1 WSNESLVWIL
11 IVGFIIAFVLAFA
24 VGANDVANSFGTTVG
39 ANVLTLKQACVL
51 ATIFE
56 TAGAVLIGAKVG
68 ETIRKGIID
77 VTVYDDVNNGV
88 LLLMLGELSAMFGSA
103 VWQLVATLFKLPVSG
118 THSIVGACIGFS
130 LVAVGSTGVNW
141 PKLGLIV
148 ASWFISPVLSG
159 ALSVLLFLFV
169 KYTILGKSNPLKN
182 GLRLLPIFYAITIGI
197 NVFSIVHSGAPLIG
211 LDKLPW
217 WASVVMGVGVA
228 LLTGVLVLILAVPR
242 IRRKAENAQIASEAL
257 QLTDKLDSRLDDS
270 GYQTPNSKPPGY
282 SWVCQ
287 IIVPQTILCF
297 FYKSKHYYPQS
308 THADNLMEKVGE
320 LPEDRQF
327 RVQLLSDSSSSC
339 SEGNKHSFEF
349 ILLKK
354 CKLKHIV
361 FHNSGIAAADV
372 SGSQP
377 GPKDPERPNGPA
389 VKVANTVRRDSKRPY
404 FTQMLTTSGR
414 QDLADTESND
424 VRNQVLPILVIKIN
438 RSPKLQPN
446 AVKYTYYGCLH
457 EIKAFHYIP
466 FGYDMTAIYS
476 NYNGVYFASFLSHAH
491 PLISQDDDHEG
502 DDGAAVRELFSP
514 LQVLTAC
521 FASFAHGGNDVSNA
535 IGPLIALWI
544 VFWSGE
550 VTQKAFTPWYLLI
563 YGGFGICIGLWLM
576 GKRVIETIGKNLTK
590 VTPSRGFC
598 IELMT
603 AVTVLV
609 ASNVGLP
616 VSTTHCKVGS
626 VVSIG
631 WLRSRAAVD
640 WSLVRNIALA
650 WFVTVPVSGLL
661 SAGVMWVLM
670 QVVL

>member
-1 WSNESLVWIL
+1 VWIL

-77 VTVYDDVNNGV
+77 
-88 LLLMLGELSAMFGSA
+88 
-103 VWQLVATLFKLPVSG
+103 LVATLFKLPVSG

-197 NVFSIVHSGAPLIG
+197 NVFSIVHSGAPFITIWLRVGSVLDKHFANQPTLSLMTKPIPVIG

-242 IRRKAENAQIASEAL
+242 IRRKAENAQI
-257 QLTDKLDSRLDDS
+257 
-270 GYQTPNSKPPGY
+270 GN

-339 SEGNKHSFEF
+339 SEVLC
-349 ILLKK
+349 ILLNYDYHRNSDNYVLLSVKSSTASSGNYFQEHNLSSLLE
-354 CKLKHIV
+354 CLS
-361 FHNSGIAAADV
+361 HNSGIAAGLGASPLASSLSKAQWTSCE
-372 SGSQP
+372 SGKHGEARLQAA
-377 GPKDPERPNGPA
+377 A
-389 VKVANTVRRDSKRPY
+389 VRKNSNSDSN
-404 FTQMLTTSGR
+404 SR

-424 VRNQVLPILVIKIN
+424 VRNQ
-438 RSPKLQPN
+438 
-446 AVKYTYYGCLH
+446 
-457 EIKAFHYIP
+457 IKAFHYIP
-466 FGYDMTAIYS
+466 FGYDMT
-476 NYNGVYFASFLSHAH
+476 VYFASFLSHAH

>member
-1 WSNESLVWIL
+1 NESLVWIL

-242 IRRKAENAQIASEAL
+242 IRRKAENAQIGNRKHLRNVAGMVAMSAYRIDTSDLLDTLEYDAAASEAL

-339 SEGNKHSFEF
+339 SEVPLQVQATTSKNTTYQACLSNLNLPSNHTF
-349 ILLKK
+349 I
-354 CKLKHIV
+354 V
-361 FHNSGIAAADV
+361 PDV

-404 FTQMLTTSGR
+404 FTQMLTT
-414 QDLADTESND
+414 T
-424 VRNQVLPILVIKIN
+424 
-438 RSPKLQPN
+438 
-446 AVKYTYYGCLH
+446 
-457 EIKAFHYIP
+457 
-466 FGYDMTAIYS
+466 IYS

>member
-1 WSNESLVWIL
+1 EATWSNESLVWIL

-242 IRRKAENAQIASEAL
+242 IRRKAENAQI
-257 QLTDKLDSRLDDS
+257 
-270 GYQTPNSKPPGY
+270 GN
-282 SWVCQ
+282 
-287 IIVPQTILCF
+287 
-297 FYKSKHYYPQS
+297 SKHYYPQS

-339 SEGNKHSFEF
+339 SEG
-349 ILLKK
+349 
-354 CKLKHIV
+354 
-361 FHNSGIAAADV
+361 
-372 SGSQP
+372 
-377 GPKDPERPNGPA
+377 
-389 VKVANTVRRDSKRPY
+389 KVPLQVQA
-404 FTQMLTTSGR
+404 TTSKNTTYQACLSNLNLPSNHTFIVRVISDSHFAKLLICLKNFWNSRSSKLSAKPIGFVLMTSQMSQSQFRNSSWFRGFPSGLYNSDSNSR

-424 VRNQVLPILVIKIN
+424 VRNQVLPILVNFRPRIKIN

-446 AVKYTYYGCLH
+446 AVKYTYY
-457 EIKAFHYIP
+457 
-466 FGYDMTAIYS
+466 
-476 NYNGVYFASFLSHAH
+476 VYFASFLSHAH

>member
-1 WSNESLVWIL
+1 LSGTTEATWSNESLVWIL

-242 IRRKAENAQIASEAL
+242 IRRKAENAQIEYDAAASEAL

-339 SEGNKHSFEF
+339 SEVLC
-349 ILLKK
+349 ILLNYDYHRNSDNYVLLSVKSSTASSGNYFQEHN
-354 CKLKHIV
+354 LSSLLD
-361 FHNSGIAAADV
+361 HNSGIAAGLGASPLASTDV

-404 FTQMLTTSGR
+404 FTQMLTT
-414 QDLADTESND
+414 
-424 VRNQVLPILVIKIN
+424 I
-438 RSPKLQPN
+438 
-446 AVKYTYYGCLH
+446 
-457 EIKAFHYIP
+457 
-466 FGYDMTAIYS
+466 
-476 NYNGVYFASFLSHAH
+476 YFASFLSHAH

>member
-242 IRRKAENAQIASEAL
+242 IRRKAENAQIEYDAAASEAL

-270 GYQTPNSKPPGY
+270 GYQTPNSKPP
-282 SWVCQ
+282 
-287 IIVPQTILCF
+287 
-297 FYKSKHYYPQS
+297 S

-339 SEGNKHSFEF
+339 SEVLC
-349 ILLKK
+349 ILLNYDYHRNSDNYVLLSVKSSTASSGNYFQEHNLSSLLDINITYLSLCKK
-354 CKLKHIV
+354 KNGV
-361 FHNSGIAAADV
+361 TANREFADV

-404 FTQMLTTSGR
+404 FTQMLTT
-414 QDLADTESND
+414 T
-424 VRNQVLPILVIKIN
+424 
-438 RSPKLQPN
+438 
-446 AVKYTYYGCLH
+446 
-457 EIKAFHYIP
+457 
-466 FGYDMTAIYS
+466 IYS

>member
-1 WSNESLVWIL
+1 VWIL

-242 IRRKAENAQIASEAL
+242 IRRKAENAQI
-257 QLTDKLDSRLDDS
+257 
-270 GYQTPNSKPPGY
+270 GN
-282 SWVCQ
+282 
-287 IIVPQTILCF
+287 
-297 FYKSKHYYPQS
+297 SKHYYPQS

-339 SEGNKHSFEF
+339 SEVNIRSSLFYLKNVNLNTLFCASVNKLR
-349 ILLKK
+349 LLRVPLQVQATTSKNTTYQA
-354 CKLKHIV
+354 CLK
-361 FHNSGIAAADV
+361 
-372 SGSQP
+372 
-377 GPKDPERPNGPA
+377 RPNGPA

-414 QDLADTESND
+414 YKSPLATQALGHSY
-424 VRNQVLPILVIKIN
+424 L
-438 RSPKLQPN
+438 SPKLQPN

-466 FGYDMTAIYS
+466 FGYDMTGCSCLFPSIVNYAMKSAIYS

-670 QVVL
+670 QV